1 MMAIMLNFKN
11 GGSGGQESACNV
23 GDPGSTPG
31 SRRCPGEGN
40 VYPSNMLAWR
50 IHRQRSLVSYGPW
63 DHKELDTT
71 EQLTQS
77 HPSAAGNVP
86 GPLKISNSV
95 NGCSSSL
102 YKTA

>member
-1 MMAIMLNFKN
+1 MVKN
-11 GGSGGQESACNV
+11 LPAMWETQVRPLGREDALEKGM
-23 GDPGSTPG
+23 STHPIFL
-31 SRRCPGEGN
+31 PGEF
-40 VYPSNMLAWR
+40 
-50 IHRQRSLVSYGPW
+50 HRQRSLVSYGPW

-77 HPSAAGNVP
+77 HPSAAGNVA
-86 GPLKISNSV
+86 GPLKISNSM